1 MKRLYTLLLIA
12 TVATSVFAAKLP
24 LVTSVEPPYWW
35 TGMANDTLQLFIYGN
50 DVKNAELTVGYPGVS
65 IASVADLDGSAD
77 YKVVYLTVGDE
88 TQPGSMTLSFANG
101 KQKQKVTYELK
112 KRTWDPAS
120 NPGFDASDV
129 LYLIMPDRFSDGDT
143 SNNDL
148 PASMMKSAAPDRKEG
163 VGDFRRHMQR
173 GGDNAA
179 RQRNN
184 TARRNGNMQMRNQNR
199 GTGADRSRPGARHG
213 GDIQG
218 MHNHLDY
225 INDLGVTA
233 IWVNPVQ
240 TNNQPGGSYHGYA
253 TTDYYNI
260 DPRFGSNDEWREF
273 VADAHSRGL
282 KVVMDM
288 IFNHCGSEHI
298 WMKKFPS
305 SDWFNHQAEFEA
317 DGSVVNTTHRKATLH
332 DPYCSEK
339 DYDSMVNGWFTRG
352 MPDLNQLN
360 RHLMNYLIQ
369 NSIFWIEDSRI
380 DGIRMDTYPYADKA
394 AMARWINEVEQ
405 EYPHFNIVGECWY
418 GNDSANSFWQR
429 DSKVNSTDPRLKTV
443 MDFIFAT
450 RGNKYFFE
458 ETGNGEGG
466 GGLNNVYEHLANDFL
481 YPDPSHILTFLDNH
495 DTDRFLRKQP
505 ENLGSWKQALTFLLT
520 SRGIPQIYYGTE
532 ILMYGTK
539 ANGGDA
545 NIRLDMPGG
554 FPGDTN
560 TVFTREGRSEMQN
573 EAYDYLSQLLKWRK
587 SPEANEVIARGS
599 LKHFVPVD
607 GVYVYARKL
616 GGKQVIVLL
625 NGTDRSTTVDT
636 DNYKELLT
644 DGNSYKDIFDGTQ
657 YTLSGKIELGPR
669 ASLVLSNF

>member
-1 MKRLYTLLLIA
+1 MRRTQILLLL
-12 TVATSVFAAKLP
+12 VAVALSAFAAVKKP
-24 LVTSVEPPYWW
+24 LVSSIEPPYWW

-50 DVKNAELTVGYPGVS
+50 DVKNADLSIDYPGVS

-77 YKVVYLTVGDE
+77 YKVVYLTVGKDAR
-88 TQPGSMTLSFANG
+88 PGTMNLSFVNG
-101 KQKQKVTYELK
+101 KQKQKVPYELK

-129 LYLIMPDRFSDGDT
+129 LYLIMPDRFSDGNIN
-143 SNNDL
+143 NNDL
-148 PASMMKSAAPDRKEG
+148 PESMKQAPVRNEG
-163 VGDFRRHMQR
+163 KGDFRRHMQR
-173 GGDNAA
+173 GGNEAN
-179 RQRNN
+179 RPRNN
-184 TARRNGNMQMRNQNR
+184 ARRGNDMQMRNPGR
-199 GTGADRSRPGARHG
+199 GTGADRTRPGARHG

-218 MHNHLDY
+218 MRNHLDY
-225 INDLGVTA
+225 IEDLGVTA

-260 DPRFGSNDEWREF
+260 DPRFGSNEEWREF

-288 IFNHCGSEHI
+288 IFNHCGSEHV

-317 DGSVVNTTHRKATLH
+317 DGTVAQTSHRKATLY
-332 DPYCSEK
+332 DPYGSEK
-339 DYDSMVNGWFTRG
+339 DYDRMVNGWFTRG

-369 NSIFWIEDSRI
+369 NSIFWIEDSQI
-380 DGIRMDTYPYADKA
+380 DGIRMDTYPYADKD
-394 AMARWINEVEQ
+394 AMARWIDEVER

-429 DSKVNSTDPRLKTV
+429 ESKVNAKDPRLKTV
-443 MDFIFAT
+443 MDFVFAL
-450 RGNKYFFE
+450 RGDKFFSDQ
-458 ETGNGEGG
+458 TGNGEGS
-466 GGLNNVYEHLANDFL
+466 GGLNNVYEHLANDYL
-481 YPDPSHILTFLDNH
+481 YPDPSFILTFLDNH
-495 DTDRFLRKQP
+495 DTDRFLRKYP

-532 ILMYGTK
+532 ILMHGTK

-554 FPGDTN
+554 FPGDST
-560 TVFTREGRSEMQN
+560 TVFTREGRTPMQN

-587 SPEANEVIARGS
+587 SPAANEVIARGS

-616 GGKQVIVLL
+616 GDKQVIVML
-625 NGTDRSTTVDT
+625 NGTDRPTTVDT
-636 DNYKELLT
+636 ENYKELLA
-644 DGNSYKDIFDGTQ
+644 DGNKYKDVLGGTP

-669 ASLVLSNF
+669 ASLVLANF

>member
-1 MKRLYTLLLIA
+1 MIKHNVGAKDKNSYKKNLMCLNLCAQTWSNIKYTLIAMKRLHIFLLIA

-50 DVKNAELTVGYPGVS
+50 NVKNAEMTVDYPGVS

-77 YKVVYLTVGDE
+77 YKVVYLTVGKE
-88 TQPGSMTLSFANG
+88 TRPGSMTLSFTDG
-101 KQKQKVTYELK
+101 KQKQKVAYELK

-129 LYLIMPDRFSDGDT
+129 LYLIMPDRFSDGNT
-143 SNNDL
+143 GNNDL
-148 PASMMKSAAPDRKEG
+148 PASMKKSDAPDRKG
-163 VGDFRRHMQR
+163 NIGDFRRHMQR
-173 GGDNAA
+173 GGENAA
-179 RQRNN
+179 RPRNA
-184 TARRNGNMQMRNQNR
+184 ARRNGNMQMRNQDR

-218 MHNHLDY
+218 IRNHLDY

-253 TTDYYNI
+253 TTDYYSI

-288 IFNHCGSEHI
+288 IFNHCGSE
-298 WMKKFPS
+298 
-305 SDWFNHQAEFEA
+305 
-317 DGSVVNTTHRKATLH
+317 
-332 DPYCSEK
+332 K
-339 DYDSMVNGWFTRG
+339 DYDRMVNGWFTRG

-394 AMARWINEVEQ
+394 AMARWIDEVER

-418 GNDSANSFWQR
+418 GNDAANSFWQR
-429 DSKVNSTDPRLKTV
+429 ESKVNSTDPRLKTV
-443 MDFIFAT
+443 MDFTFAL
-450 RGNKYFFE
+450 RGDKYFFDQ
-458 ETGNGEGG
+458 TGNGEGG

-554 FPGDTN
+554 FPGDST
-560 TVFTREGRSEMQN
+560 TVFTREGRSMMQN

-644 DGNSYKDIFDGTQ
+644 DGNRYNDIFDGTQ
-657 YTLSGKIELGPR
+657 YTLSGKIEIGPR
-669 ASLVLSNF
+669 ASLVLANF